1 MFPLIVMSKEPTFIM
16 TLMMANTELRR
27 KDMEDSYDNLYS
39 LSYPCLK
46 SNSLDKKS
54 LKRTLRKCDQDAK
67 SSSLQSVALVEVWEM
82 KDSVLFQRCKPLR
95 I

>member
-16 TLMMANTELRR
+16 TLMMANIELRR

-39 LSYPCLK
+39 LSYPYLK

-54 LKRTLRKCDQDAK
+54 LKRTLRSVIKMPRVVLYNQWLWLK
-67 SSSLQSVALVEVWEM
+67 SG
-82 KDSVLFQRCKPLR
+82 K
-95 I
+95 